1 MAWHNES
8 CDHLLVNLPSFLKE
22 RWCSTNL
29 RVNTNECVCSVV
41 ELFLQRNHDALE
53 LALRLLTNVSCN
65 LRNITQYKNAI
76 QKIKRS
82 IPYSSCLPQKM
93 ESIEFG
99 YGLFLQTVLSHSPSN
114 NYLLY
119 CSVAKYLL
127 FSPPPPPTNNKNLN
141 KQQPKQTHKNNLC
154 PVMGRSFTYKHT
166 HTQPPNRKP
175 ALYAVLALGGE
186 TMSASICSMRW
197 EEGSGHLANVGV
209 VQGGV
214 NLIQNKE
221 GGWLVTAQHTTQR
234 HKHITASTTEGR
246 NLSIQH
252 HFGTWKA
259 LPAITP
265 SL

>member
-41 ELFLQRNHDALE
+41 ELFLQRNDDALE

-82 IPYSSCLPQKM
+82 IPHSSCLPQKM
-93 ESIEFG
+93 ESVEFG

-114 NYLLY
+114 NNYVLY

-127 FSPPPPPTNNKNLN
+127 FPPLHPPQTNSNLN
-141 KQQPKQTHKNNLC
+141 KHTKT
-154 PVMGRSFTYKHT
+154 TYV
-166 HTQPPNRKP
+166 P
-175 ALYAVLALGGE
+175 
-186 TMSASICSMRW
+186 
-197 EEGSGHLANVGV
+197 
-209 VQGGV
+209 
-214 NLIQNKE
+214 
-221 GGWLVTAQHTTQR
+221 
-234 HKHITASTTEGR
+234 
-246 NLSIQH
+246 
-252 HFGTWKA
+252 
-259 LPAITP
+259 
-265 SL
+265 